1 MRIKGL
7 DGLRG
12 IAFLMV
18 FFFHIHWLQ
27 FGWMGVQLFFVL
39 SGFLITGILLDMKD
53 TLSTKPY
60 FIKFYGRRILRIFPL
75 YYFYLAVVW
84 ILSSWAISAGFQ
96 TAPMQVYHR
105 EIPFALTYV
114 YDFYFTL
121 QRYVPSYFLTHFWTL
136 AVEEQFYL
144 AWPLFIL
151 LIPRRHSHKAF
162 WAVVALTP
170 ILRILTVTLH
180 GLSSFS
186 FLRDNVS
193 LVVYSLPF
201 THLDAFA
208 LGALLTSIRI
218 PKARPIFLASIVAL
232 PLLGLFTDF
241 LATAQWKDASLFSLG
256 FPVALPYGYKF
267 LWGYS
272 LINGLFAI
280 LIYGVAR
287 LGWASRLLE
296 WRPLRYLGKIS
307 YGLYVYHFAL
317 VWLTATLSDHKITDV
332 FPPLL
337 ALLTF
342 AIVCAVASLSYHLME
357 KPLIDLKDR
366 FFAVPDK
373 SVALDIGPCA

>member
-1 MRIKGL
+1 
-7 DGLRG
+7 
-12 IAFLMV
+12 
-18 FFFHIHWLQ
+18 
-27 FGWMGVQLFFVL
+27 
-39 SGFLITGILLDMKD
+39 
-53 TLSTKPY
+53 
-60 FIKFYGRRILRIFPL
+60 
-75 YYFYLAVVW
+75 
-84 ILSSWAISAGFQ
+84 
-96 TAPMQVYHR
+96 
-105 EIPFALTYV
+105 
-114 YDFYFTL
+114 
-121 QRYVPSYFLTHFWTL
+121 
-136 AVEEQFYL
+136 
-144 AWPLFIL
+144 
-151 LIPRRHSHKAF
+151 
-162 WAVVALTP
+162 
-170 ILRILTVTLH
+170 
-180 GLSSFS
+180 
-186 FLRDNVS
+186 
-193 LVVYSLPF
+193 VVYSLPF

-373 SVALDIGPCA
+373 RVALDIGPCA